1 MNSVITIISYFL
13 RIVNSFWILTWPM
26 YVIIMAMEVSE
37 VYKHFG
43 LLSAALLTPGLLFVV
58 LRWPQG
64 KHRTFSQHIATSKT
78 AIIYYVL
85 LFSIVLP
92 LLVLF
97 FLKWFIPYFRFSS
110 IFTVSIIVA
119 ALLQFLCT
127 LIPEVGGWK
136 STIHRA
142 LAFLSADL
150 LLIPV
155 LLVTISPFVSTLARA
170 TSLLSFAV
178 MASIALLLIRSKA
191 EHKYLLI
198 LQSGFFA
205 MFFITVL
212 TTTYS

>member
-1 MNSVITIISYFL
+1 
-13 RIVNSFWILTWPM
+13 M
-26 YVIIMAMEVSE
+26 YVIIMVMEVSE

-43 LLSAALLTPGLLFVV
+43 LLSAALLVPGLLLVV
-58 LRWPQG
+58 LKWPQG

-92 LLVLF
+92 LLLLF
-97 FLKWFIPYFRFSS
+97 FLKWFIPYFKFSN
-110 IFTVSIIVA
+110 IFTASIIVA
-119 ALLQFLCT
+119 ALFQFLCT

-136 STIHRA
+136 STVHRA
-142 LAFLSADL
+142 LAFLSADF

-155 LLVTISPFVSTLARA
+155 FLITISPFVSTLAKVI
-170 TSLLSFAV
+170 SLLSFVA
-178 MASIALLLIRSKA
+178 MTSIALLLIRSRA
-191 EHKYLLI
+191 EHTHLLI